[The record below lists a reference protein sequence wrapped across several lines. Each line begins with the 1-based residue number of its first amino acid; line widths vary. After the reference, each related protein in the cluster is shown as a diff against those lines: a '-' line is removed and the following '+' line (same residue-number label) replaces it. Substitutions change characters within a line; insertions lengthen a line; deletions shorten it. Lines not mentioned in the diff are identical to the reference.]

1 MPVSFLLER
10 FEEAGN
16 RPAIVW
22 KNKVCGY
29 DTLLQRTRKW
39 QEKLQESGISPGT
52 VTILEGDFSPEAVAI
67 MLALVNHQ
75 CIIVPMTTA
84 VELKKREFIETAGGQ
99 VSFMLDENDRAKI
112 SDLSGRGSHPLYD
125 ELRHRGHAG
134 LVLFSSGTTGKSK
147 AILHDMVHLLEKYKT
162 RRHDFTT
169 LAFLLFDHI
178 AGMDTLFYCLSNKSC
193 LVTLEDRSPD
203 SVCQAIEKY
212 RVEVLPV
219 SATFLNL
226 LIYSEAYKRHDLSS
240 LKYIAYG
247 SEVML
252 QSTLD
257 KCARLFPGVTILQK
271 YGTTEVGTLRSKSRS
286 SDSLWVKLGGEGFD
300 TRVVDGILQ
309 IKAHSAMMGYLN
321 APSPFTE
328 DGWFITGD
336 TVEQDG
342 EYYRIHGRACD
353 IINVGGEKVFP
364 TEVEDFI
371 QTLDNVA
378 EVVVYGEKNAI
389 TGNIVCADIS
399 LARAEDP
406 REAVL
411 RVKKACFNNL
421 QPWKVPVKL
430 KIVDNINLSE
440 RFKKMRR
447 QDDNDYAPGDEAET
461 DG

>member
-1 MPVSFLLER
+1 MPAADFLLER
-10 FEEAGN
+10 FQEAEK

-22 KNKVCGY
+22 KGKTCNY
-29 DTLLQRTRKW
+29 ESLLQRTRDW
-39 QEKLQESGISPGT
+39 ENRLQEEEVAPGT
-52 VTILEGDFSPEAVAI
+52 VAVIDGDFSPETVAV
-67 MLALVNHQ
+67 MLALINNRN
-75 CIIVPMTTA
+75 IIVPMTTA
-84 VELKKREFIETAGGQ
+84 VELKKKEFTQTADAQ
-99 VSFMLDENDRAKI
+99 ISFVLDRNDQAEFRKL
-112 SDLSGRGSHPLYD
+112 DGRGAHQLYD
-125 ELRHRGHAG
+125 ELRKREHSG

-193 LVTLEDRSPD
+193 LVTLQDRSPD
-203 SVCQAIEKY
+203 AVCQAIEKY

-226 LIYSEAYKRHDLSS
+226 LIYSEAYKRYDLSS

-342 EYYRIHGRACD
+342 EYFRIHGRACD

-378 EVVVYGEKNAI
+378 EVVVYGEKNTI

-399 LARAEDP
+399 LAGAEDP
-406 REAVL
+406 KAAML
-411 RVKKACFNNL
+411 RIKKACFQKM

-430 KIVDNINLSE
+430 KIVDNITLSE

-447 QDDNDYAPGDEAET
+447 PDDYAPASQGQVN
-461 DG
+461 G

>member
-1 MPVSFLLER
+1 MPVEFLLNR
-10 FEEAGN
+10 FEEAGD

-22 KNKVCGY
+22 KDRICNY
-29 DTLLQRTRKW
+29 RTLLERTRYW
-39 QEKLQESGISPGT
+39 QEWLEREDIDRGT
-52 VTILEGDFSPEAVAI
+52 VTVLEGDFSPEAVALL
-67 MLALVNHQ
+67 LALTSHECV
-75 CIIVPMTTA
+75 IVPMTTA
-84 VELKKREFIETAGGQ
+84 VELKKKEFIETADGE
-99 VSFMLDENDRAKI
+99 VSFVLDQEDRAEIRK
-112 SDLSGRGSHPLYD
+112 LPGTGQHELYD
-125 ELRHRGHAG
+125 ELRERGHAG

-147 AILHDMVHLLEKYKT
+147 AILHDMVRLLKKYHVE
-162 RRHDFTT
+162 RHDFTT

-178 AGMDTLFYCLSNKSC
+178 AGMDTLFYCLSNRSC
-193 LVTLEDRSPD
+193 LVTLQDRSPD
-203 SVCQAIEKY
+203 AVCRAIEKY

-257 KCARLFPGVTILQK
+257 RCAELFPGVTILQK

-286 SDSLWVKLGGEGFD
+286 SDSLWVKLGGEGFE
-300 TRVVDGILQ
+300 TRVVDGMLQ

-371 QTLDNVA
+371 QTLENVA
-378 EVVVYGEKNAI
+378 EVVVYGEPNPI

-399 LARAEDP
+399 LAAHEDATECIRRIKRAC
-406 REAVL
+406 A
-411 RVKKACFNNL
+411 ANM
-421 QPWKVPVKL
+421 QPWKVPVKVN
-430 KIVDNINLSE
+430 IVDRIQLSE

-447 QDDNDYAPGDEAET
+447 PDDYA
-461 DG
+461 

>member
-1 MPVSFLLER
+1 MPVEFLLNR
-10 FEEAGN
+10 FEEAGD

-22 KNKVCGY
+22 KDRICHY
-29 DTLLQRTRKW
+29 STLLERTRYW
-39 QEKLQESGISPGT
+39 QEWLERGDIDRGT
-52 VTILEGDFSPEAVAI
+52 VTVLEGDFSPEAVALL
-67 MLALVNHQ
+67 LALTSHE

-84 VELKKREFIETAGGQ
+84 VELKKKEFIETADGE
-99 VSFMLDENDRAKI
+99 VSFVLDQEDRAEIRK
-112 SDLSGRGSHPLYD
+112 LPGRGQHELYD
-125 ELRHRGHAG
+125 ELRDRGHAG

-147 AILHDMVHLLEKYKT
+147 AILHDMVRLLKKYHVE
-162 RRHDFTT
+162 RHDFTT

-178 AGMDTLFYCLSNKSC
+178 AGMDTLFYCLSNRSC
-193 LVTLEDRSPD
+193 LVTLQDRSPD
-203 SVCQAIEKY
+203 AVCRAIEKY

-257 KCARLFPGVTILQK
+257 RCAQLFPGVTILQK

-286 SDSLWVKLGGEGFD
+286 SDSLWVKLGGEGFE
-300 TRVVDGILQ
+300 TRVVDGMLQ

-371 QTLDNVA
+371 QTLENVA
-378 EVVVYGEKNAI
+378 EVVVYGEPNPI

-399 LARAEDP
+399 LAVHEDP
-406 REAVL
+406 AECIR
-411 RVKKACFNNL
+411 RIKRACAANM
-421 QPWKVPVKL
+421 QPWKVPVKVN
-430 KIVDNINLSE
+430 IVDRIQLSE

-447 QDDNDYAPGDEAET
+447 PDEYV
-461 DG
+461 